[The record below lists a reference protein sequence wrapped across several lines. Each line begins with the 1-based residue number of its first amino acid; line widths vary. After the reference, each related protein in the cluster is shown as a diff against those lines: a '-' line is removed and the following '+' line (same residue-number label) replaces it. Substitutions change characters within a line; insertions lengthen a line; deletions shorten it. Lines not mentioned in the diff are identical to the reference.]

1 MHSSG
6 QDEFKIELVLL
17 PGGGNNIV
25 FQVLEQKR
33 DNWQFARAIG
43 IHIVEFFLAKY

>member
-6 QDEFKIELVLL
+6 QEEFKIELVPL

-25 FQVLEQKR
+25 FQVLERKR
-33 DNWQFARAIG
+33 DNGQFARAIG
-43 IHIVEFFLAKY
+43 INIVELFF